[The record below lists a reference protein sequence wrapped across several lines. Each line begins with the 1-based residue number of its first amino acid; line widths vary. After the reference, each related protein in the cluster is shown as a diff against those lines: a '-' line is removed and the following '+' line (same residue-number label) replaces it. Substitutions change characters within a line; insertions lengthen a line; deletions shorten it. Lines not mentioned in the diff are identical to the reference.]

1 MTATGPRPPRSRAAR
16 SVDPRHAA
24 GARAEALAAAYLE
37 ARGVAVLERNFRCRT
52 GEIDL
57 VARDGDTLV
66 FVEVRLRRRS
76 DYGGAAASI
85 SPPPRTTSPA
95 TCGRRPAGST
105 RCCSMRSIRRASSG
119 CATPSARRVDGA
131 RPIPRPGGSL
141 RGACY
146 NRPTFP
152 TAAALAAAP
161 PATPWTI
168 STASASI
175 STTAR
180 R

>member
-85 SPPPRTTSPA
+85 D
-95 TCGRRPAGST
+95 
-105 RCCSMRSIRRASSG
+105 
-119 CATPSARRVDGA
+119 ARKQGK
-131 RPIPRPGGSL
+131 L
-141 RGACY
+141 
-146 NRPTFP
+146 
-152 TAAALAAAP
+152 LAAAAYYLARHARP
-161 PATPWTI
+161 PPCRFDAVLLDALDPPRIEWLRDAFG
-168 STASASI
+168 AS
-175 STTAR
+175 R
-180 R
+180 